1 MNLLIFFLLSI
12 NLLRSYFKMSAT
24 QATNSAPTSAQKK
37 SADTK
42 CVQTTKGWVCA
53 LCFPLGH
60 ASRALERVMNLAEL
74 RAHANGNH
82 YASLGQHEWDN
93 YGTSNHLLR
102 LQLLLIS
109 TIVKN
114 SVYFEAQFRNQS
126 SLGLN
131 NGVIHGP
138 PALVSQKS
146 PANQV
151 GLLKRPYAKKAM
163 PATTES
169 AFDLMETMINFNPT
183 ANDNATNYAF
193 PTTALSKAGPS
204 SDPYAHLQFYMASQN
219 ESEIISSPNTPS
231 RKKNVTPK
239 NPLRQRLSES
249 PSFESAVSVHGL
261 AKVQAAGNIGLQR
274 YLDRQARGLPRTSN
288 IPLQLGSTPRNGTMD
303 LSLTAANYAAAGMPN
318 IHTDKA
324 TRRTKKM
331 YHRRQG
337 STSLGATQT
346 AGDSTFLLNNAA
358 TTNASLNIFGVP
370 AAIYG
375 QAPGAAYESHTYKSI
390 YADAPSQEKLALPE
404 LSLPGLSFA
413 DQPFNNTS
421 LNDIYGSFD
430 FDAYSADPNC
440 AFDNDSAV
448 ENTTPQ
454 QNTNSVNDFFTWAG
468 IPNQNNT
475 EKIDANFFTT
485 ANTANTQS
493 SEIDAMLNYGNS
505 SSPQDNNHNFTI
517 FKADSLEY
525 GPAGVQVLK
534 DIEAIIS
541 ARPSSSAASS
551 TASSVTKTSAPP
563 TKTLPGTVAPDTPAT
578 ALSLQELE
586 AANKALTEELAF
598 QKGLHQADVR
608 RRKLEAKKA
617 IQRREDE
624 ARLKK
629 KADARYKRLID
640 QRKAN
645 QVLTKQLADEK
656 ETNDD
661 LRMLLAQEKASRQED
676 KQRHNAEFKA
686 QTELVVKANAAIS
699 RQTSAENKQ
708 KKQIAQKKTQVV
720 AATNNNKE
728 VKAIRAPATQ
738 KKTHVVAATTTN
750 KEVEAMRAPDIQKK
764 TQVVAAAATTREVET
779 MRAPPIQ
786 KSTNDRKK
794 FLATTAV
801 REAQVMLGP
810 FIQKP
815 TIDKRKLLTAKKP
828 VASIQTPEKLA
839 AKKPVVSIQAPEK
852 LVSAYDKGRK
862 TTHSSNVSTAA
873 NPPRPTASRKRPA
886 SDIPAIPALTR
897 EHVIKKARTTVAGD
911 ALRKSVP
918 DGNGK
923 FHWDRK
929 FDCSGKLTGEARK
942 EAEVKE
948 NAKRLRIMNEYT
960 ENKVPGEAPVI
971 QGHLIDP
978 KRFNDRGRF

>member
-1 MNLLIFFLLSI
+1 
-12 NLLRSYFKMSAT
+12 MSAT

-60 ASRALERVMNLAEL
+60 SSRALERVMNLAEL

-93 YGTSNHLLR
+93 Y
-102 LQLLLIS
+102 
-109 TIVKN
+109 VKN
-114 SVYFEAQFRNQS
+114 SVYFEAQFRNHS

-138 PALVSQKS
+138 TTLVSQKS

-151 GLLKRPYAKKAM
+151 GLLKRPYVKKAT

-169 AFDLMETMINFNPT
+169 AFDLMETMINFNQT
-183 ANDNATNYAF
+183 ANDNDNATNYAF

-204 SDPYAHLQFYMASQN
+204 SDPYAHLQFDMASQD
-219 ESEIISSPNTPS
+219 ESEIILSPNTPS
-231 RKKNVTPK
+231 RKKNFTPK
-239 NPLRQRLSES
+239 NPLRQRLSEN

-324 TRRTKKM
+324 TRRTKKI
-331 YHRRQG
+331 YHRHQG
-337 STSLGATQT
+337 STSLGATQV
-346 AGDSTFLLNNAA
+346 ARNNTSPLTNTA

-390 YADAPSQEKLALPE
+390 YADAPSQEQLPLPD

-413 DQPFNNTS
+413 DQPLNNTG

-430 FDAYSADPNC
+430 FDAYMADSNC
-440 AFDNDSAV
+440 AFDSDSAV

-468 IPNQNNT
+468 IPNQNVAPLNNT
-475 EKIDANFFTT
+475 EKIGADFFTT

-493 SEIDAMLNYGNS
+493 SEIDAMLHYGNF

-534 DIEAIIS
+534 DAEAIIS
-541 ARPSSSAASS
+541 ARSSSSGARS
-551 TASSVTKTSAPP
+551 TASSATNTSAAA
-563 TKTLPGTVAPDTPAT
+563 TKTLPSTVAPDTPAT
-578 ALSLQELE
+578 PLSLQELE

-656 ETNDD
+656 ESNDD
-661 LRMLLAQEKASRQED
+661 LRMLLAQEKTSRQED

-699 RQTSAENKQ
+699 RQTSVENKQ
-708 KKQIAQKKTQVV
+708 KKQIAQKKTQV
-720 AATNNNKE
+720 AA
-728 VKAIRAPATQ
+728 
-738 KKTHVVAATTTN
+738 AATTN
-750 KEVEAMRAPDIQKK
+750 KEVEAMLAPAIQKKAQVVADTTNQKAEAVRAPVIQKK
-764 TQVVAAAATTREVET
+764 TQVVADTTN
-779 MRAPPIQ
+779 Q
-786 KSTNDRKK
+786 KAEA
-794 FLATTAV
+794 FLATTAA
-801 REAQVMLGP
+801 REAQVMRGP
-810 FIQKP
+810 FIQKAA
-815 TIDKRKLLTAKKP
+815 IDRRKILTAKKP

-839 AKKPVVSIQAPEK
+839 AKKPVASIQAPEK

-862 TTHSSNVSTAA
+862 TTHPSNVSTAA
-873 NPPRPTASRKRPA
+873 NPPRPTTSRKRPA

-911 ALRKSVP
+911 APRKSVP

-948 NAKRLRIMNEYT
+948 NAERLRIMNEYT
-960 ENKVPGEAPVI
+960 ENKVSGEAPVI

-978 KRFNDRGRF
+978 KRFNDKGRF

>member
-1 MNLLIFFLLSI
+1 
-12 NLLRSYFKMSAT
+12 MSAT
-24 QATNSAPTSAQKK
+24 QAKNSAPTSAQKK

-93 YGTSNHLLR
+93 Y
-102 LQLLLIS
+102 
-109 TIVKN
+109 VKN
-114 SVYFEAQFRNQS
+114 SVYFEAQFRNHS

-138 PALVSQKS
+138 TTIVSQKS

-151 GLLKRPYAKKAM
+151 GLLKRPYVKKAT

-169 AFDLMETMINFNPT
+169 AFDLMETMINFNQT
-183 ANDNATNYAF
+183 ANDNDDATNYAF
-193 PTTALSKAGPS
+193 PTTALSKAGPF
-204 SDPYAHLQFYMASQN
+204 SDTYAHLQFDMASQN

-231 RKKNVTPK
+231 RKKNFTPK
-239 NPLRQRLSES
+239 NPLRQRLSEN

-324 TRRTKKM
+324 TRRTKKI
-331 YHRRQG
+331 YHRHQG
-337 STSLGATQT
+337 STSLGATQV
-346 AGDSTFLLNNAA
+346 ARNNTSPLTNTA

-390 YADAPSQEKLALPE
+390 YADAPSQEQLPLPD

-413 DQPFNNTS
+413 DQPLNNTG

-430 FDAYSADPNC
+430 FDAYMADSNC
-440 AFDNDSAV
+440 AFDSDSAV

-468 IPNQNNT
+468 IPNQNVAPLNNT
-475 EKIDANFFTT
+475 EKIGADFFTT

-493 SEIDAMLNYGNS
+493 SEIDAMLHYGNF

-534 DIEAIIS
+534 DAEAIIS
-541 ARPSSSAASS
+541 ARSSSSGARS
-551 TASSVTKTSAPP
+551 TASSATNTSAPD
-563 TKTLPGTVAPDTPAT
+563 TKTLPSTVAPDTPAT
-578 ALSLQELE
+578 PLSLQELE

-629 KADARYKRLID
+629 KTDARYKRLID

-656 ETNDD
+656 ESNDD
-661 LRMLLAQEKASRQED
+661 LRMLLAQEKTSRQED

-699 RQTSAENKQ
+699 RQTSVENKQ
-708 KKQIAQKKTQVV
+708 KKQIAQKKTQV
-720 AATNNNKE
+720 AA
-728 VKAIRAPATQ
+728 
-738 KKTHVVAATTTN
+738 AATTN
-750 KEVEAMRAPDIQKK
+750 KEVEAMLAPAIQKKAQVVADTTNKKAEAMRAPVIQKK
-764 TQVVAAAATTREVET
+764 TQVVADTTNQKAEAVRAPAIQKKAQVVADTTTTAEVET

-786 KSTNDRKK
+786 KFTNDRKK
-794 FLATTAV
+794 FLATTAA
-801 REAQVMLGP
+801 REAQVMRGP
-810 FIQKP
+810 FIQKAA
-815 TIDKRKLLTAKKP
+815 IDRRKILTAKKP

-839 AKKPVVSIQAPEK
+839 AKKPVASIQAPEK

-862 TTHSSNVSTAA
+862 TTHPSNVSTAA
-873 NPPRPTASRKRPA
+873 NPPRPTTSRKRPA
-886 SDIPAIPALTR
+886 SDILAIPALTR

-911 ALRKSVP
+911 APRKSVP

-948 NAKRLRIMNEYT
+948 NAERLRIMNEYT
-960 ENKVPGEAPVI
+960 ENKVSGEAPVI

-978 KRFNDRGRF
+978 KRFNDKGRF

>member
-1 MNLLIFFLLSI
+1 
-12 NLLRSYFKMSAT
+12 MSAT

-60 ASRALERVMNLAEL
+60 SSRALERVMNLAEL

-93 YGTSNHLLR
+93 Y
-102 LQLLLIS
+102 
-109 TIVKN
+109 VKN
-114 SVYFEAQFRNQS
+114 SVYFEAQFRNHS

-138 PALVSQKS
+138 TTIVSQKS

-151 GLLKRPYAKKAM
+151 GLLKRPYVKKAT

-169 AFDLMETMINFNPT
+169 AFDLMETMINFNQT
-183 ANDNATNYAF
+183 ANDNDDATNYAF
-193 PTTALSKAGPS
+193 LTTALSKAGPF
-204 SDPYAHLQFYMASQN
+204 SDTYAHLQFDMASQN

-231 RKKNVTPK
+231 RKKNFAPK
-239 NPLRQRLSES
+239 NPLRQRLSEN

-324 TRRTKKM
+324 TRRTKKI

-337 STSLGATQT
+337 STSLGATQI
-346 AGDSTFLLNNAA
+346 ARDSTFPLNNAA

-370 AAIYG
+370 ATIYG

-390 YADAPSQEKLALPE
+390 YADAPSQEQLPLPD

-413 DQPFNNTS
+413 DQPLNNTG

-430 FDAYSADPNC
+430 FDAYVADSNC
-440 AFDNDSAV
+440 AFDNDSAA

-468 IPNQNNT
+468 IPNQNITPLNNT
-475 EKIDANFFTT
+475 EKIDADFFTT

-493 SEIDAMLNYGNS
+493 SEIDAMLHYGNF

-534 DIEAIIS
+534 DAEAIIS
-541 ARPSSSAASS
+541 ARSSSSGASS
-551 TASSVTKTSAPP
+551 TASSATKTSAPA
-563 TKTLPGTVAPDTPAT
+563 TKTLPSTVAPDTPAT
-578 ALSLQELE
+578 PLSLQELE

-661 LRMLLAQEKASRQED
+661 LRMLLAKEKTSRQED

-699 RQTSAENKQ
+699 RQTSVENKK
-708 KKQIAQKKTQVV
+708 KKQIAQKKTQV
-720 AATNNNKE
+720 AA
-728 VKAIRAPATQ
+728 
-738 KKTHVVAATTTN
+738 AATTN
-750 KEVEAMRAPDIQKK
+750 KEVEAMLAPAIQKKAQVVADTTNKKAEAVRAPVIQKK
-764 TQVVAAAATTREVET
+764 TQVVADTTTTREVET

-786 KSTNDRKK
+786 KFTNDRKK
-794 FLATTAV
+794 FLATTAA
-801 REAQVMLGP
+801 REAQVMRGP
-810 FIQKP
+810 FIQKAA
-815 TIDKRKLLTAKKP
+815 IDRRKLLTAKKP

-839 AKKPVVSIQAPEK
+839 AKKPVASIQAPEK

-862 TTHSSNVSTAA
+862 TTHPSNVSTAA

-911 ALRKSVP
+911 APRKSVP

-948 NAKRLRIMNEYT
+948 NAERLRIMNEYT
-960 ENKVPGEAPVI
+960 ENKVAGEAPVI

-978 KRFNDRGRF
+978 KRFNDKGRF